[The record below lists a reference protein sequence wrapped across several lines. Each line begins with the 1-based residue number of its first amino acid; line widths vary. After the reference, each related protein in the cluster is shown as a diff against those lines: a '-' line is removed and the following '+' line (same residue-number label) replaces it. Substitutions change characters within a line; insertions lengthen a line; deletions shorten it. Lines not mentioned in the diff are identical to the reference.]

1 MDFLCCPECN
11 SDNVDLMDNLSL
23 RMGYAHK
30 LKLLCLDCLYEKER
44 FTSSECKQFESVQG
58 RKKMEIS
65 VRAVDAFHEVGK
77 GHEALVNVA
86 RCMNMFSITETA
98 FTAINDSLQRDL

>member
-1 MDFLCCPECN
+1 
-11 SDNVDLMDNLSL
+11 
-23 RMGYAHK
+23 
-30 LKLLCLDCLYEKER
+30 
-44 FTSSECKQFESVQG
+44 
-58 RKKMEIS
+58 MEIN
-65 VRAVDAFHEVGK
+65 VRAVGAFREVGK